1 MDSSIQE
8 HALLEEKQRSAPVST
23 QTRGLGRTF
32 LALRHRNYR
41 LYFFGQM
48 ISQVGTWMQTT
59 AQAWLVLQLTHS
71 ALLLGVVSLLQ
82 YLPVM
87 MFSLYGGVLA
97 DRVPKRRLLL
107 VTQSISLVQSAI
119 MWLLVITGV
128 VQVWHVL
135 LLVALLGTTNVLDS
149 PTRNAFIN
157 EMVGREDLPNA
168 IALNSSLASMARVLG
183 PGLGGVLIA
192 WLGVAPLFLLNMLSF
207 IAVIIGLFLIDTRT
221 LYSLPG
227 KRTDEKKSRPLQS
240 VREGLSYSWHMPA
253 VLLII
258 CLIGGVGMFGMTLNV
273 MLPLFATEVFHAGAT
288 GYGFIAAAYGL
299 GALFSALWV
308 AWGNR
313 QPSIRF
319 LLIAVFT
326 FSTLEIAF
334 ALSPVYILAF
344 PLLIGIGFAQLVVI
358 ATASTAVQTIVPNHL
373 RGRVIGVFLLVYT
386 GALPLGNFL
395 AGALTTR
402 LGVSTTF
409 LLGGTLCH
417 IVTITAW
424 LLRQPAEKSLEESI
438 IATEGEEL
446 TEKQARI
453 VLQEKR
459 KNDV

>member
-1 MDSSIQE
+1 MRSLKSSTHE
-8 HALLEEKQRSAPVST
+8 HTLLAEKQRSAPVRT

-41 LYFFGQM
+41 LFFFGQM
-48 ISQVGTWMQTT
+48 ISQVGTWMQAT
-59 AQAWLVLQLTHS
+59 AQAWLVLQLTHN
-71 ALLLGVVSLLQ
+71 ALLLGIVSLLQ
-82 YLPVM
+82 YVPVM

-97 DRVPKRRLLL
+97 DRVPKRTLLL
-107 VTQSISLVQSAI
+107 VTQSISLVQSAV
-119 MWLLVITGV
+119 MWFLVITRA

-135 LLVALLGTTNVLDS
+135 LLVALLGITNALDS

-168 IALNSSLASMARVLG
+168 IALNSSLANMARVLG

-192 WLGVAPLFLLNMLSF
+192 WLGVAPLFLLNTLSF
-207 IAVIIGLFLIDTRT
+207 IAVIIGLCMIDIRT
-221 LYSLPG
+221 LYALPG
-227 KRTDEKKSRPLQS
+227 KRTDEKKRSTLQS
-240 VREGLSYSWHMPA
+240 LREGLSYSWHMPA

-258 CLIGGVGMFGMTLNV
+258 GLIGGIGLFGITFNV

-319 LLIAVFT
+319 LLIAAFVFGA
-326 FSTLEIAF
+326 LEIAF
-334 ALSPVYILAF
+334 AFSPVYILAF
-344 PLLIGIGFAQLVVI
+344 PLLIGIGFAQIVVT
-358 ATASTAVQTIVPNHL
+358 ATANTAVQTIVPDHL
-373 RGRVIGVFLLVYT
+373 RGRIIGVYLLVYT

-402 LGVSTTF
+402 IGVSTTF
-409 LLGGTLCH
+409 LLGGTLSLVVA
-417 IVTITAW
+417 IIAW
-424 LLRQPAEKSLEESI
+424 LLRQPAEKSLEESM
-438 IATEGEEL
+438 IALRSE
-446 TEKQARI
+446 
-453 VLQEKR
+453 
-459 KNDV
+459 